1 MPTRQWPMGSALPRQ
16 ALQSASQQNTCS
28 LHVDRTNHLSLT
40 SGQEKPPVL
49 YTYWTGQTN
58 QEEVERTTVV
68 LWKQRT
74 LLVPLV
80 LVCYFETQGVLFYL
94 SVLVFRVHA

>member
-1 MPTRQWPMGSALPRQ
+1 
-16 ALQSASQQNTCS
+16 
-28 LHVDRTNHLSLT
+28 
-40 SGQEKPPVL
+40 
-49 YTYWTGQTN
+49 
-58 QEEVERTTVV
+58 VERTTVV